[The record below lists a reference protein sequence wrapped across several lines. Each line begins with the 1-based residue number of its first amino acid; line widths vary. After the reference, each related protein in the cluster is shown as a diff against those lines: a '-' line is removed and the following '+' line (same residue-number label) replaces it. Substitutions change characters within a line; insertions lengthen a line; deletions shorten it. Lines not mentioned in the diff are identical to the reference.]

1 MRVAVTR
8 SGAAQQAWFES
19 TAITALPCDNAEAL
33 QHWLAQSQQGILV
46 RLGDE
51 GWLQPSLAL
60 QSVLVVDAR
69 HCWFEQV
76 MQDAAAFTEAGVAY
90 LSQLPP
96 DPLWAGWPL
105 VWGGPTAQVRQLE
118 AGLKLCGMPRP
129 GWQAGPVGSSHFMWV
144 VLETLRYRW
153 LSQWQRWLAGE
164 PLPSI
169 EQWQALLQAD
179 QQLYA
184 WLQQVAARYQ
194 QHAPQNTAGEMD
206 FATMLASWCQ
216 ALAPLANAGHT
227 A

>member
-1 MRVAVTR
+1 
-8 SGAAQQAWFES
+8 
-19 TAITALPCDNAEAL
+19 
-33 QHWLAQSQQGILV
+33 
-46 RLGDE
+46 
-51 GWLQPSLAL
+51 
-60 QSVLVVDAR
+60 
-69 HCWFEQV
+69 
-76 MQDAAAFTEAGVAY
+76 
-90 LSQLPP
+90 
-96 DPLWAGWPL
+96 
-105 VWGGPTAQVRQLE
+105 
-118 AGLKLCGMPRP
+118 
-129 GWQAGPVGSSHFMWV
+129 MWV